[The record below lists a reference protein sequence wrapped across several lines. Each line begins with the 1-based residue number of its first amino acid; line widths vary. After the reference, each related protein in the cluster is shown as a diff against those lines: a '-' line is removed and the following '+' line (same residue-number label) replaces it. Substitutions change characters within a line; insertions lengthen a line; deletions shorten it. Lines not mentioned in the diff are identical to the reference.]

1 MKMKLKKVY
10 KIRLSVNKL
19 LLSKKS
25 NNNENNEINE
35 TNQNES
41 NESKENNEIVN
52 QKRK

>member
-1 MKMKLKKVY
+1 MKLKKVY
-10 KIRLSVNKL
+10 KIRLSGNKL

-25 NNNENNEINE
+25 NNNENNE